1 MFPDMIGW
9 SMAIQMAESRDGG
22 SPPSSE
28 SVMTVQ
34 SVDGAS

>member
-9 SMAIQMAESRDGG
+9 SMAIQMAESRDAG

-28 SVMTVQ
+28 TIVNR
-34 SVDGAS
+34 